1 MTIQEKKKPETFA
14 RCINFQFIK
23 PPVFSINRLL
33 VICSNEPEFICLLT
47 DSGYFPRCFPY
58 FPYFRR
64 NLPA

>member
-1 MTIQEKKKPETFA
+1 MMGTH
-14 RCINFQFIK
+14 RFIK
-23 PPVFSINRLL
+23 SPVFSINRLV
-33 VICSNEPEFICLLT
+33 VIYSNESEFICLLT

>member
-1 MTIQEKKKPETFA
+1 MMGTH
-14 RCINFQFIK
+14 RFIK
-23 PPVFSINRLL
+23 SPVFSINRLV
-33 VICSNEPEFICLLT
+33 VIYSNEPEFICLLT